1 MPAEFSRSRR
11 VGEQIQRDLAELIR
25 SEVRDPRL
33 GMVTVNHVNVTR
45 DMSYAKV
52 FITVMGEPE
61 SREVSLSILNKM
73 SGYLRS
79 QIGRRMKLR
88 IIPELKFVYD
98 ESIDRGAR
106 IDSLLKNAAPSPQE
120 NTDQADEDPESI

>member
-1 MPAEFSRSRR
+1 MPAEFSRTRR

-33 GMVTVNHVNVTR
+33 GMVTVNHVDVSR

-52 FITVMGEPE
+52 YITVMGEPE

-73 SGYLRS
+73 AGYLRS

-88 IIPELKFVYD
+88 IIPELKFLYD

-106 IDSLLKNAAPSPQE
+106 IDSLLRNADPFPVAE
-120 NTDQADEDPESI
+120 DDQADDDPESS

>member
-120 NTDQADEDPESI
+120 NTDQADEDPETS

>member
-1 MPAEFSRSRR
+1 MPAEFSRARR

-33 GMVTVNHVNVTR
+33 GMVTVNHVDVSR
-45 DMSYAKV
+45 DMSYARV
-52 FITVMGEPE
+52 YITVMGEAD
-61 SREVSLSILNKM
+61 SREVSIAILNKM
-73 SGYLRS
+73 AGYLRS

-88 IIPELKFVYD
+88 MIPELKFLYD

-106 IDSLLKNAAPSPQE
+106 IDSLLKNATPASLSD
-120 NTDQADEDPESI
+120 NDQADDDPESS

>member
-1 MPAEFSRSRR
+1 MPAEFSRARR

-33 GMVTVNHVNVTR
+33 GMVTVNHVDVSR

-52 FITVMGEPE
+52 YITVMGEPE

-73 SGYLRS
+73 AGYLRS

-88 IIPELKFVYD
+88 IIPELKFLYD

-106 IDSLLKNAAPSPQE
+106 IDSLLKNAAPSRQAE
-120 NTDQADEDPESI
+120 DDQADDEQESS

>member
-1 MPAEFSRSRR
+1 MPAEFSRTRR

-33 GMVTVNHVNVTR
+33 GMVTVNHVNVSR

-120 NTDQADEDPESI
+120 NTDQTDEDPESS

>member
-120 NTDQADEDPESI
+120 NTDQADEDPESS

>member
-1 MPAEFSRSRR
+1 MPAEFSRARR

-33 GMVTVNHVNVTR
+33 GMVTVNHVDVSR

-52 FITVMGEPE
+52 YITVMGEPE

-73 SGYLRS
+73 AGYLRS

-88 IIPELKFVYD
+88 IIPELKFLYD

-106 IDSLLKNAAPSPQE
+106 IDSLLKNAAPSRQAE
-120 NTDQADEDPESI
+120 NDQADDDPESS

>member
-73 SGYLRS
+73 AGYLRS

-120 NTDQADEDPESI
+120 NPDQTDEDPESS

>member
-1 MPAEFSRSRR
+1 MPAEFSRARR

-25 SEVRDPRL
+25 SEIRDPRL
-33 GMVTVNHVNVTR
+33 GMVTVNHVDVTR
-45 DMSYAKV
+45 DMSYARV

-73 SGYLRS
+73 AGYLRG

-88 IIPELKFVYD
+88 MIPELKFLYD

-106 IDSLLKNAAPSPQE
+106 IDSLLKGVAPSSQVDDDQ
-120 NTDQADEDPESI
+120 TDDDPESA